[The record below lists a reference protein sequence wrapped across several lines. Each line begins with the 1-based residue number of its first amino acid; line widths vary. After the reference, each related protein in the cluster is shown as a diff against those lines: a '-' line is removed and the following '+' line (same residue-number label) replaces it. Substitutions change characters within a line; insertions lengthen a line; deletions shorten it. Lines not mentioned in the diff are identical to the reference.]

1 MNTSGARRIAGLKRP
16 IIPAILGIILMSML
30 PGSGVTTESTANRLV
45 HEASPY
51 LQQHAQNPVDWYPW
65 GEEAFAA
72 ARAAD
77 KPIFLSI
84 GYSTC
89 HWCHVMAHESFEDPT
104 VAALLNEAFICV
116 KVDREERPDI
126 DHIYMAVC
134 QMMTGSGGWPLTIIM
149 TPEREPF
156 FAATYIP
163 KESRFGR
170 TGLMELIPR
179 IKEVWD
185 TDRKRITSSVESVL
199 EALQRGQE
207 SAPGREPGAE
217 ILERARDDLL
227 RSYDPVHGGFGSKP
241 KFPTPH
247 KLLLLMR
254 NYHRSGDEQVL
265 EMVEKTLTA
274 LRQGGIYDQVGFG
287 FHRYSTDAQW
297 LVPHFEKMLYDQ
309 ALLMMAYTEAWLIT
323 GKAEYAATVDEIAT
337 YVFRDLTAPEGG
349 FYSAEDADSEG
360 EEGKFYLWT
369 TVEIEAALDPSE
381 AAFVRET
388 FNLAAEGNFADEAGG
403 QVTGRNILHLQS
415 ELSAEQVKT
424 WGLVRERLL
433 KEREQRIRPSL
444 DDKVLTDWNG
454 LMISALARAGQ
465 ALDRPRYVEAAE
477 EATRFI
483 MEQLSTPS
491 GRLLHRYRQG
501 QAGIPGNVDDYAF
514 LIAALLD
521 LYEATFKV
529 SYLERAMALEEILA
543 GQFWDGESGGYYFT
557 AADGEQLILR
567 SKQVYDGA
575 VPSGNSVAA
584 LNLLRLGRITGDAG
598 YEETAAALLR
608 AFSRQI
614 NLGPT
619 AYSQLLCAV
628 DFAVGPA
635 FEVVIAGE
643 PEAQSTRD
651 MLAALRGSYHPNK
664 VVLLRPAGEAGSQI
678 SRLAPFTATQV
689 AIDGLATAYVCRNF
703 SCRAPTTDTAEMLTA
718 LGMKN

>member
-1 MNTSGARRIAGLKRP
+1 MTTSGAQRIAGLKRP

-170 TGLMELIPR
+170 SGLMELIPR

-185 TDRKRITSSVESVL
+185 TDRDRITSSVESVL

-207 SAPGREPGAE
+207 SAPGSEPGAE

-274 LRQGGIYDQVGFG
+274 LRLGGIYDQVGFG

-323 GKAEYAATVDEIAT
+323 GKADYAATVDEIAT

-424 WGLVRERLL
+424 WGPVRERLL

-465 ALDRPRYVEAAE
+465 ALDRPRYIEAAE

-584 LNLLRLGRITGDAG
+584 LNLLRLGRITGDSG

-703 SCRAPTTDTAEMLTA
+703 SCRAPTTDTVEMLTA
-718 LGMKN
+718 LGMRN

>member
-1 MNTSGARRIAGLKRP
+1 MEP
-16 IIPAILGIILMSML
+16 
-30 PGSGVTTESTANRLV
+30 TANRLA

-51 LQQHAQNPVDWYPW
+51 LQQHALNPVDWYPW

-89 HWCHVMAHESFEDPT
+89 HWCHVMAHESFEDSS

-149 TPEREPF
+149 TPEGEPF

-170 TGLMELIPR
+170 PGLLELVPR
-179 IKEVWD
+179 ISDVWE
-185 TDRKRITSSVESVL
+185 TDRQRVSASVEAVL
-199 EALQRGQE
+199 AALRQGQE
-207 SAPGREPGAE
+207 SAPGGELGAE
-217 ILERARDDLL
+217 ILERAYGDFQR
-227 RSYDPVHGGFGSKP
+227 RYDPVHGGFGSQP

-247 KLLLLMR
+247 QLLLLMR
-254 NYHRSGDEQVL
+254 YYHRSGDPQAL
-265 EMVEKTLTA
+265 EMVEKTLSA
-274 LRQGGIYDQVGFG
+274 LRLGGIYDQVGFG
-287 FHRYSTDAQW
+287 FHRYSTDVQW

-323 GKAEYAATVDEIAT
+323 GKAIYAATVDEIAT
-337 YVFRDLTAPEGG
+337 YVLRDLTSPEGG

-369 TVEIEAALDPSE
+369 TVEIEAALDPPE
-381 AAFVRET
+381 AAFVKET
-388 FNLAAEGNFADEAGG
+388 FNLAAEGNFADQAGG
-403 QVTGRNILHLQS
+403 QVTGRNILHLKTPLTAEQS
-415 ELSAEQVKT
+415 EI
-424 WGLVRERLL
+424 WGPVRERLL
-433 KEREQRIRPSL
+433 KAREQRVRPL
-444 DDKVLTDWNG
+444 RDEKVLTDWNG

-465 ALDRPRYVEAAE
+465 ALDRPRYVVAAE

-483 MEQLSTPS
+483 RAHLSTAS
-491 GRLLHRYRQG
+491 GRLLHRYRGG
-501 QAGIPGNVDDYAF
+501 QAGIPGNADDYAF

-529 SYLERAMALEEILA
+529 HYLEDAMQLQAILA

-557 AADGEQLILR
+557 ATDSERLLVR
-567 SKQVYDGA
+567 SKLVYDGA

-584 LNLLRLGRITGDAG
+584 LNLLRLGRISGEPG
-598 YEETAAALLR
+598 YEEAAAALLR
-608 AFSRQI
+608 AFSRQV
-614 NLGPT
+614 NLAPS
-619 AYSQLLCAV
+619 AHSQLLCAV
-628 DFAVGPA
+628 DFTVGPA
-635 FEVVIAGE
+635 YEVVIAGE
-643 PEAQSTRD
+643 PGAGSTRD
-651 MLAALRGSYHPNK
+651 MLAALRGTYHPNK
-664 VVLLRPAGEAGSQI
+664 VVLLHPPGEAGSQI
-678 SRLAPFTATQV
+678 ARLAPFTATQV
-689 AIDGLATAYVCRNF
+689 ALDGRATAYVCRNF
-703 SCRAPTTDTAEMLTA
+703 ACRAPTTDREEMLAA
-718 LGMKN
+718 LGIKN

>member
-1 MNTSGARRIAGLKRP
+1 MEP
-16 IIPAILGIILMSML
+16 
-30 PGSGVTTESTANRLV
+30 TTNRLA

-51 LQQHAQNPVDWYPW
+51 LQQHAHNPVDWYPW

-89 HWCHVMAHESFEDPT
+89 HWCHVMAHESFEDSS

-149 TPEREPF
+149 TPEGEPF

-170 TGLMELIPR
+170 PGLLELVPR
-179 IKEVWD
+179 IRAVWE
-185 TDRKRITSSVESVL
+185 TDRQRISGSVETVMA
-199 EALQRGQE
+199 ALRQGQE
-207 SAPGREPGAE
+207 STPGGELGAE
-217 ILERARDDLL
+217 TLQRAHDDLQ
-227 RSYDPVHGGFGSKP
+227 RRYDPVHGGFGSQP

-247 KLLLLMR
+247 QLLLLMR
-254 NYHRSGDEQVL
+254 SYHRSGDAQTL
-265 EMVEKTLTA
+265 EMVEKTLSA
-274 LRQGGIYDQVGFG
+274 LRLGGIYDQVGFG

-309 ALLMMAYTEAWLIT
+309 ALLLMAYTEAWLIT
-323 GKAEYAATVDEIAT
+323 GKADYAATVDEIAT
-337 YVFRDLTAPEGG
+337 YVLRDLTAPEGG

-369 TVEIEAALDPSE
+369 TDEIEAVLDPSE
-381 AAFVRET
+381 AAFVKET

-403 QVTGRNILHLQS
+403 QVTGRNILHLKTMLAVEQ
-415 ELSAEQVKT
+415 AET
-424 WGLVRERLL
+424 WGPVRERLL
-433 KEREQRIRPSL
+433 KAREQRVRPMR
-444 DDKVLTDWNG
+444 DEKVLTDWNG

-465 ALDRPRYVEAAE
+465 ALDQPRYVMAAE
-477 EATRFI
+477 EAARFI
-483 MEQLSTPS
+483 MVQLSTES

-501 QAGIPGNVDDYAF
+501 QAGIPGNLDDYAF
-514 LIAALLD
+514 MIAALLD

-529 SYLERAMALEEILA
+529 HYLEDAIQLQAILA
-543 GQFWDGESGGYYFT
+543 GQFWDGEDGGYYFT
-557 AADGEQLILR
+557 ATDSEQLLVR
-567 SKQVYDGA
+567 SKLVYDGA

-584 LNLLRLGRITGDAG
+584 LNLLRLGRITGEPG
-598 YEETAAALLR
+598 YEQTAAALLR
-608 AFSRQI
+608 AFSGQV
-614 NLGPT
+614 NQAPS
-619 AYSQLLCAV
+619 AHSQLLCAV

-635 FEVVIAGE
+635 YEVVIAGE
-643 PEAQSTRD
+643 PGARSTLD
-651 MLAALRGSYHPNK
+651 MLAALRGTYHPNK
-664 VVLLRPAGEAGSQI
+664 VVLLHPQGEAGSQI
-678 SRLAPFTATQV
+678 ARLAPFTATQV
-689 AIDGLATAYVCRNF
+689 ALDGRATAYVCRNF
-703 SCRAPTTDTAEMLTA
+703 ACRAPTTDSEEMLAA
-718 LGMKN
+718 LGQGSQAKN